1 MGNIDSILMQENYI
15 VMLPK
20 PEIGFYIQLESEEP
34 IFQLTCFD
42 QFSSVDFELSAVD
55 SSYQEYSELKEINY
69 AFASIE
75 SLYKE
80 LNTRTYPL
88 NICEFHLTFE
98 NKHKITFINGELS
111 ASFDSTEF
119 LHQFAVE
126 LLDLCGFIGKAM
138 FQKLLQR
145 TNCYLEIS
153 VEDQDYFNPIALAK

>member
-1 MGNIDSILMQENYI
+1 MGNIDSLLMQENYI

-34 IFQLTCFD
+34 IFQLTCF
-42 QFSSVDFELSAVD
+42 
-55 SSYQEYSELKEINY
+55 ELKEINY
-69 AFASIE
+69 AFASLE

-126 LLDLCGFIGKAM
+126 LLDLCGFNGKAM
-138 FQKLLQR
+138 FQKLSKR